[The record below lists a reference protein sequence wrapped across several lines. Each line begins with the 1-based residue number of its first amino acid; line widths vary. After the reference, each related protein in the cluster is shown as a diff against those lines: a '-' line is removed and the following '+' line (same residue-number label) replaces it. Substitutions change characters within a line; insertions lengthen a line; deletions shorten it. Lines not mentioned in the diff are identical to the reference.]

1 MIDFRSRNLR
11 DGDEQKGC
19 RIMNYYCLPPSQ
31 LARPRRILVAD
42 DDEPLRRML
51 GQCLEDEGYQVHLAA
66 NGKQALEV
74 MSSFLPDLILL
85 DVTMPELDGIE
96 VARRVRAESDMPI
109 LMISGLAHQVDR
121 DAGLSAGATDYMI
134 KPMRPC
140 DLLTRIEQLLPALE
154 ANDDAS
160 TGT

>member
-1 MIDFRSRNLR
+1 
-11 DGDEQKGC
+11 
-19 RIMNYYCLPPSQ
+19 MNHYCLPPSQ

-66 NGKQALEV
+66 NGKLALEA
-74 MSSFLPDLILL
+74 MSSFLPDLIVL

-96 VARRVRAESDMPI
+96 VARRVRDVGDTPI
-109 LMISGLAHQVDR
+109 LMISGLAHELDR
-121 DAGLSAGATDYMI
+121 RAGLSAGATDYMI
-134 KPMRPC
+134 KPMRLR
-140 DLLTRIEQLLPALE
+140 DLLTRVEQLLPATE
-154 ANDDAS
+154 ANDEAS